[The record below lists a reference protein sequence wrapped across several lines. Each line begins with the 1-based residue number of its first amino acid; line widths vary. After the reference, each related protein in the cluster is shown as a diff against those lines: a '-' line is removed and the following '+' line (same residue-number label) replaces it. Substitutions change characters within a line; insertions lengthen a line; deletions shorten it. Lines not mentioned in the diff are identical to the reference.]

1 MQSEWKSLTTSRWMK
16 IALGAVFVL
25 GNAVLYFNSRH
36 FITEILLSHSPML
49 SANFT
54 KDNFTHHSSLD
65 KMFYQSSSVF
75 TTEMAFLREPV
86 VNPHDF
92 KYLIQ
97 PKVTCANEDVILVM
111 CVPIAYNNYE
121 GRSVIRK
128 TWGSYAY
135 NMSNKARLVFFIG
148 NIPPESGKS
157 AAFTQRNISA
167 ESLQYGD
174 ILQEDYVDSYRNLSL
189 KSVSILKWVHLF
201 CSFTKFVLKVDD
213 DIYINIPFLVNV
225 LHEYSS
231 HKSSP
236 KSYVI
241 GSLQV
246 NAHPKRDSNSKWYTP
261 TSMFPGNT
269 YPNYAIGP
277 AYAMTGI
284 AASLLY
290 EASLRV
296 PTFWLED
303 IYITGLCAKT
313 ASVKLYES
321 GYFTFEKRA
330 VSGCSFKSNI
340 SGHQYKHQ
348 EILQIHK
355 QLNDPNLKC

>member
-1 MQSEWKSLTTSRWMK
+1 MK

-25 GNAVLYFNSRH
+25 GNVVLYMKSIH
-36 FITEILLSHSPML
+36 FITGFLLPHTAML

-65 KMFYQSSSVF
+65 KMFYQSSSVI
-75 TTEMAFLREPV
+75 TTKMPFLREPV

-97 PKVTCANEDVILVM
+97 PNVTCANEDVTLVM

-148 NIPPESGKS
+148 NLPPESDKS

-174 ILQEDYVDSYRNLSL
+174 ILQEDYVDSYRNFSI
-189 KSVSILKWVHLF
+189 KSVSILKWVNLF
-201 CSFTKFVLKVDD
+201 CSTTKFVLKVDD
-213 DIYINIPFLVNV
+213 DMYVNIPFLVNV
-225 LHEYSS
+225 LNEYSS
-231 HKSSP
+231 DKSRP
-236 KSYVI
+236 KAYVI

-246 NAHPKRDSNSKWYTP
+246 NAHPRRDSNSKWYIP
-261 TSMFPGNT
+261 TSIFPGNT
-269 YPNYAIGP
+269 YPNYTTGP

-296 PTFWLED
+296 PIFWLED

-313 ASVKLYES
+313 ASVQLYDS

-340 SGHQYKHQ
+340 SGHRYTHQ
-348 EILQIHK
+348 EKLQIHK
-355 QLNDPNLKC
+355 ELYDPNLKC